1 MPGTLGT
8 MTTTT
13 DPFDPTAA
21 WRRPVR
27 IGAPADLLVAL
38 PAMLGFPPERSIV
51 VACLGG
57 DTGTALGAVMRHDL
71 LVSRTGGLDTVMS
84 AALDQFAA
92 VAGRE
97 RASGAIAAIVDDT
110 AVCTRPRGSC
120 DHERR
125 RRGCGRYLATRRHE
139 LVVSGLRTR
148 LRRQSIRLLAVHVTT
163 EVAAG
168 QQWWS
173 LLNDDRGGRLPDP
186 SATAVAAAHVFEGR
200 QILGSRADV
209 AAVIAPDEAAQRAVA
224 VELRALEQDPTA
236 PDRLLSRGGLELVL
250 RAVADFD
257 PAAPPDPRRCAE
269 IAVALRDR
277 DVRDALIALSVGA
290 SAEDAN
296 ALWTY
301 LCRALPAP
309 DRAEPATLLGFGT
322 YVGREGPLAGM
333 AFAAALESDPP
344 HRLARLL
351 DSALQAGMRPAA
363 MRDLADT
370 GFRCAK
376 RLGVILPPAV
386 PESK

>member
-1 MPGTLGT
+1 
-8 MTTTT
+8 MTTTA
-13 DPFDPTAA
+13 DPFDPTAS
-21 WRRPVR
+21 WQRPVR
-27 IGAPADLLVAL
+27 IGAPGDLLAAL

-71 LVSRTGGLDTVMS
+71 LVSRTRGLEPIMT

-92 VAGRE
+92 VAARE
-97 RASGAIAAIVDDT
+97 RASGVIAAIVDDT

-120 DHERR
+120 DHRRR

-139 LVVSGLRTR
+139 LVVAGLRTR
-148 LRRQSIRLLAVHVTT
+148 LRRQSIHLLAVHVTA

-168 QQWWS
+168 QPWWS
-173 LLNDDRGGRLPDP
+173 LRNDDRGGLLPDP

-200 QILGSRADV
+200 QIHGSRADV
-209 AAVIAPDEAAQRAVA
+209 AAVIAPDETAQRAVA
-224 VELRALEQDPTA
+224 AELRALEQDPTA
-236 PDRLLSRGGLELVL
+236 PERLLTRGGLELVL
-250 RAVADFD
+250 RAVAEFD
-257 PAAPPDPRRCAE
+257 PAAPPEFRRCAE

-296 ALWTY
+296 ALWAH
-301 LCRALPAP
+301 LCRVLPAP

-322 YVGREGPLAGM
+322 YIRREGPLAGI
-333 AFAAALESDPP
+333 AFAAALAADPP

-351 DSALQAGMRPAA
+351 DSALQAGMRPDD

-370 GFRCAK
+370 GYRCAK
-376 RLGVILPPAV
+376 RLGVILPPPLART
-386 PESK
+386 E